1 MSCFCGPKRSSVRGP
16 SMFLK
21 NTTLLNVL
29 SYFTISILMLIVLEL
44 ERTNYETPG
53 DGRGEACRCHR
64 FLFSVRRVVHYY
76 YYYVQFPLNIQQM
89 YCLDTIFHV
98 MSTKLL
104 VSSLRHI
111 CRNIFSFFSV
121 NEFFFSLNQD

>member
-98 MSTKLL
+98 SCQQSCLL
-104 VSSLRHI
+104 LLYVIYVVTFLYFFLSM
-111 CRNIFSFFSV
+111 NFSF
-121 NEFFFSLNQD
+121 L

>member
-1 MSCFCGPKRSSVRGP
+1 MPCFCGPKRSSVRGP

-53 DGRGEACRCHR
+53 DGRGKACRCHR

-104 VSSLRHI
+104 ASSLRHI
-111 CRNIFSFFSV
+111 CRNISLFFFLSMNFSF
-121 NEFFFSLNQD
+121 L

>member
-1 MSCFCGPKRSSVRGP
+1 MKHQGMG
-16 SMFLK
+16 
-21 NTTLLNVL
+21 
-29 SYFTISILMLIVLEL
+29 
-44 ERTNYETPG
+44 G
-53 DGRGEACRCHR
+53 GRHVCHR

-104 VSSLRHI
+104 VSSLRQI
-111 CRNIFSFFSV
+111 CRNISLFFSV

>member
-1 MSCFCGPKRSSVRGP
+1 MPCFCGPKRSSGRGP

-111 CRNIFSFFSV
+111 CRNISLFFSV

>member
-1 MSCFCGPKRSSVRGP
+1 MRGP
-16 SMFLK
+16 NVFLK
-21 NTTLLNVL
+21 NTTVLNVL

-104 VSSLRHI
+104 ASSLRHI
-111 CRNIFSFFSV
+111 CRNISLFFFV
-121 NEFFFSLNQD
+121 NEFLFFTQD

>member
-98 MSTKLL
+98 SCQQSCLL
-104 VSSLRHI
+104 LLYVIYVITFLYFFLSM
-111 CRNIFSFFSV
+111 NFSF
-121 NEFFFSLNQD
+121 L